1 MREETRWHSHE
12 QGRAGSLNDVCPN
25 ERQAR
30 GEVRVINK
38 LTGEN
43 CLNYPNKEDS

>member
-12 QGRAGSLNDVCPN
+12 GRAGTLNDVCPN

-30 GEVRVINK
+30 GEVRIINK

-43 CLNYPNKEDS
+43 CLNYPNKEDF